1 MKKNLTEL
9 VFVIDRSGS
18 MCGLES
24 DTIGGVNAVLA
35 QNRTVDG
42 DANVTTILFDN
53 RISYL
58 HDHVDLREV
67 KDLTRDDYYVG
78 GCTALL
84 DAIGEAIEHTEKV
97 QGYLPKG
104 HRAEHII
111 VTIVTDG
118 LENASRRFTYPQ
130 IKRMIGAHREQGWEF
145 IFLGANIDVEAE
157 ADRLGISTENAAPYL
172 SDDMGTHL
180 AYESVAC
187 ANVAVRTCGSMP
199 AGWADAVRDDV
210 KKRRH

>member
-24 DTIGGVNAVLA
+24 DTIGGVNTVLA
-35 QNRTVDG
+35 QNRAVDG

-58 HDHVDLREV
+58 HDHVDLKEV
-67 KDLTRDDYYVG
+67 KDLTRDDYHVG

-84 DAIGEAIEHTEKV
+84 DAIGEAITHTEKV
-97 QGYLPKG
+97 QGYLPKD
-104 HRAEHII
+104 HRAEHVI

-118 LENASRRFTYPQ
+118 FENASRRYTYPQ
-130 IKRMIGAHREQGWEF
+130 IKRMIEAHREQGWEL

-157 ADRLGISTENAAPYL
+157 ADRLGISADNAAPYV
-172 SDDMGTHL
+172 SDDKGTHL
-180 AYESVAC
+180 AYESVAS

-199 AGWADAVRDDV
+199 VGWADAVRADV
-210 KKRRH
+210 KKRHH